1 MKSYTFISALKKI
14 TVGIVCTLSL
24 FPYTSFA
31 QGTPIT
37 LQTENLSPSPNGN
50 FNWEI
55 KVNSPT
61 ISGTTQ
67 ITVKVYEQV
76 SLPQVPPVVNQQNIT
91 ISVDGGTY
99 TSGAILLPSKTYVAE
114 GVYTLNGAIQ
124 TTPSITITTGQPT
137 SPTTIPGDTNPAVL
151 NPTNPTIENQPGE
164 GETYKLLAPLPVFGS
179 IFNASGKSFGDYL
192 SIMFT
197 FFVSFAGVLAV
208 VMLIFGG
215 IQYMSTDAVTGKEEG
230 LGKMQQA
237 IWGLLIV
244 LASYVILNTVNPNL
258 VKFNFAIQGQTI
270 EIEGDTN
277 DPITNATSF
286 IQTTQSLGIMCP
298 QSGGLASIPQIASSF
313 SGKTTYQMGGKGTQI
328 QNNTVL
334 LDCSG
339 YVNRVL
345 QCAGVSF
352 VNGGTS
358 SIFTGAES
366 VTSLTNT
373 TVNGITLKNGD
384 LLGWKAGG
392 GEKNGHV
399 LIYVGGGKVMDSHGP
414 AGKIGQAIGNFSVDK
429 YKDRI
434 KFIKRAP

>member
-1 MKSYTFISALKKI
+1 MKNCRFFSTIKKI
-14 TVGIVCTLSL
+14 IIGFTGALLLLPSISL
-24 FPYTSFA
+24 A
-31 QGTPIT
+31 QTNPIT

-50 FNWEI
+50 FNWQI
-55 KVNSPT
+55 KINSPT

-67 ITVKVYEQV
+67 ITIKVYEQV
-76 SLPQVPPVVNQQNIT
+76 SLPQVPPVINQQNIT
-91 ISVDGGTY
+91 ISVLGGVY
-99 TSGAILLPSKTYVAE
+99 NSGSILLPNKTYVAE
-114 GVYTLNGAIQ
+114 GVYTLNGATQ
-124 TTPSITITTGQPT
+124 TTQSITTTTSQGT
-137 SPTTIPGDTNPAVL
+137 SPTDTPIDTNPAVL
-151 NPTNPTIENQPGE
+151 NPTNPIITDQPGE
-164 GETYKLLAPLPVFGS
+164 GESYKLLAPLPIFGS
-179 IFNASGKSFGDYL
+179 VFNASGKSFGDYL

-215 IQYMSTDAVTGKEEG
+215 IQYMSTDSLSGTESGRSKMYQAVYG
-230 LGKMQQA
+230 L
-237 IWGLLIV
+237 IIV

-258 VKFNFAIQGQTI
+258 VKFNFSIQGQSI

-277 DPITNATSF
+277 DPITSATSF
-286 IQTTQSLGIMCP
+286 IQTTQNLGISCP
-298 QSGGLASIPQIASSF
+298 QSGGLASIPQIANSF
-313 SGKTTYQMGGKGTQI
+313 SGKTTYKMGGKGTQI
-328 QNNTVL
+328 QNNTIL

-358 SIFTGAES
+358 SIFNGAES
-366 VTSLTNT
+366 VTTLTNT
-373 TVNGITLKNGD
+373 TANGVALKNGD
-384 LLGWKAGG
+384 LLGWTAGG

-399 LIYVGGGKVMDSHGP
+399 LIYTGGGKVMDSHGP
-414 AGKIGQAIGNFSVDK
+414 AGKVGQAIGSFSVDK

>member
-1 MKSYTFISALKKI
+1 MKNCRFFSTIKKI
-14 TVGIVCTLSL
+14 IIGFTGALLLLPSISL
-24 FPYTSFA
+24 A
-31 QGTPIT
+31 QTNPIT

-50 FNWEI
+50 FNWQI
-55 KVNSPT
+55 KINSPT

-67 ITVKVYEQV
+67 ITIKVYEQV
-76 SLPQVPPVVNQQNIT
+76 SLPQVPPVINQQNIT
-91 ISVDGGTY
+91 ISSSGGTY
-99 TSGAILLPSKTYVAE
+99 NSDSILLPNKTYVAE
-114 GVYTLNGAIQ
+114 GVYILNGVTK
-124 TTPSITITTGQPT
+124 TTQSITATTSKGT
-137 SPTTIPGDTNPAVL
+137 SPTDTPIDTNPAVL
-151 NPTNPTIENQPGE
+151 NPTNPIVTDQPGE
-164 GETYKLLAPLPVFGS
+164 GESYKLLAPLPIFGS
-179 IFNASGKSFGDYL
+179 VFNASGKSFGDYL

-215 IQYMSTDAVTGKEEG
+215 IQYMSTDSLSGTESGRSKMYQAVYG
-230 LGKMQQA
+230 L
-237 IWGLLIV
+237 IIV

-258 VKFNFAIQGQTI
+258 VKFNFSIQGQSI

-277 DPITNATSF
+277 DPITSATSF
-286 IQTTQSLGIMCP
+286 IQTTQNLGISCP
-298 QSGGLASIPQIASSF
+298 QSGGLASIPQIANSF
-313 SGKTTYQMGGKGTQI
+313 SGKTTYKMGGKGTQI
-328 QNNTVL
+328 QNNTIL

-358 SIFTGAES
+358 SIFNGAES
-366 VTSLTNT
+366 VTTLTNT
-373 TVNGITLKNGD
+373 TANGVALKNGD
-384 LLGWKAGG
+384 LLGWTAGG

-399 LIYVGGGKVMDSHGP
+399 LIYTGGGKVMDSHGP
-414 AGKIGQAIGNFSVDK
+414 AGKVGQAIGSFSVDK